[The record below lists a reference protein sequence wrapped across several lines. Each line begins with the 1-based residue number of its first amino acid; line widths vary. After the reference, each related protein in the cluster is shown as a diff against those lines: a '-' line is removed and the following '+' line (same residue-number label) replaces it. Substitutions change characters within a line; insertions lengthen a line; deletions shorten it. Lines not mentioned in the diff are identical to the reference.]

1 MPSILSDSPRA
12 RRPERRGL
20 AAHARTVRRVG
31 RAAPLL
37 ALLLSAL
44 LIAAPARADRLL
56 DLCDVVGVRDN
67 QLIGYGVVVG
77 LQGTGDDVSAPFAMQ
92 SLRSLLRRLGV
103 QIDSGQLRLR
113 NVAAVLVT
121 ANIPAFV
128 RSGGRLDVTVSSV
141 GNARSLR
148 GGVLAQTPLRGADR
162 RVYAAAQGPLI
173 VGGYEAGGAGGGVQ
187 AATTNTARIPGGA
200 LVEREIDT
208 AIEQDGSLT
217 LALKTP
223 NFLTAQRVVEA
234 VNAQLGEAAAH
245 AVDAGSIEVKV
256 NVPKDPA
263 AEKAEADAKKP
274 GPKAKKT
281 KEQLALEA
289 REKAE
294 KEKAEADRRAAAA
307 VSLLAKLTTVEVAP
321 DTTAKVIINER
332 TGTVVAGGDV
342 RLLPVAIAQGGITI
356 AVRESAVVSQ
366 PGPLANGTTAVVPT
380 TDVEAHEP
388 TPQVTYLDGA
398 ASLADVAKA
407 LSSFGVSPRELASIL
422 QALRAAGALRAEII
436 VQ

>member
-1 MPSILSDSPRA
+1 M
-12 RRPERRGL
+12 
-20 AAHARTVRRVG
+20 
-31 RAAPLL
+31 LL
-37 ALLLSAL
+37 VLFGS
-44 LIAAPARADRLL
+44 APARADRLL
-56 DLCDVVGVRDN
+56 DLCDVVGMREN

-128 RSGGRLDVTVSSV
+128 RSGGRLDITVSSV

-208 AIEQDGSLT
+208 SIQQDGALT
-217 LALKTP
+217 LALKSP
-223 NFLTAQRVVEA
+223 SFLTAQRVVEA
-234 VNAQLGEAAAH
+234 VNAQLGKTAARAI
-245 AVDAGSIEVKV
+245 DAGSVEVKV
-256 NVPKDPA
+256 DVPADA
-263 AEKAEADAKKP
+263 AEASAEKKPDPKVKKTRAQLAAEAQEKAAKQKAEQDK
-274 GPKAKKT
+274 
-281 KEQLALEA
+281 
-289 REKAE
+289 RS
-294 KEKAEADRRAAAA
+294 AAA
-307 VSLLAKLTTVEVAP
+307 VSLLATLTTVEVAP
-321 DTTAKVIINER
+321 DTAARVIINER

-356 AVRESAVVSQ
+356 SVREQSQVSQ
-366 PGPLANGTTAVVPT
+366 PGALSGGNTAVVT
-380 TDVEAHEP
+380 QTDVEAKEP
-388 TPQVTYLDGA
+388 IPQVVYLDGA

-422 QALRAAGALRAEII
+422 QALRSAGALRAEII

>member
-1 MPSILSDSPRA
+1 MPSIPSESRKTA
-12 RRPERRGL
+12 RPSAARLLGL
-20 AAHARTVRRVG
+20 M
-31 RAAPLL
+31 
-37 ALLLSAL
+37 LLLGSL
-44 LIAAPARADRLL
+44 VGAAPARADRLL

-148 GGVLAQTPLRGADR
+148 GGVLAQTPMRGADR

-187 AATTNTARIPGGA
+187 AATTNTARVPGGA

-208 AIEQDGSLT
+208 AIEPDGALT
-217 LALKTP
+217 LALKAR
-223 NFLTAQRVVEA
+223 NFLTAQRVVDA
-234 VNAQLGEAAAH
+234 VNAQLGEAAAR

-263 AEKAEADAKKP
+263 DEKAESAAKGKKP
-274 GPKAKKT
+274 DPKAKKS

-294 KEKAEADRRAAAA
+294 KHKAETDKRAAAA

-321 DTTAKVIINER
+321 DTAARVIINER

-356 AVRESAVVSQ
+356 AVRERAEVSQ
-366 PGPLANGTTAVVPT
+366 PGPLSSGRTEVVT
-380 TDVEAHEP
+380 QTDVEAKEP

-422 QALRAAGALRAEII
+422 QALRSAGALRAEII

>member
-1 MPSILSDSPRA
+1 MRSTPSEK
-12 RRPERRGL
+12 RRSRL
-20 AAHARTVRRVG
+20 G
-31 RAAPLL
+31 RAAARLSSLVL
-37 ALLLSAL
+37 ALGLLFA
-44 LIAAPARADRLL
+44 AAPARADRLL
-56 DLCDVVGVRDN
+56 DLCDVVGVREN

-208 AIEQDGSLT
+208 AIEQDGALT

-223 NFLTAQRVVEA
+223 SFLTAQRVVEA
-234 VNAQLGEAAAH
+234 VNAQLGEAAAR

-256 NVPKDPA
+256 SVPKDA
-263 AEKAEADAKKP
+263 ADSAAPKKP
-274 GPKAKKT
+274 DPKAKKT
-281 KEQLALEA
+281 KRELALEA
-289 REKAE
+289 RERAE
-294 KEKAEADRRAAAA
+294 KEKAEAEKRAAAA
-307 VSLLAKLTTVEVAP
+307 VSLLAKLTAVEVAP
-321 DTTAKVIINER
+321 DTAARVIINER

-342 RLLPVAIAQGGITI
+342 RLLPVAVAQGGITI
-356 AVRESAVVSQ
+356 AVRERAEVSQ
-366 PGPLANGTTAVVPT
+366 PGPLSGGRTEVVT
-380 TDVEAHEP
+380 QTDVEANEP
-388 TPQVTYLDGA
+388 TPQVAYLDGA

>member
-1 MPSILSDSPRA
+1 MRSIPSETSRWWLASC
-12 RRPERRGL
+12 L
-20 AAHARTVRRVG
+20 AAAT
-31 RAAPLL
+31 
-37 ALLLSAL
+37 
-44 LIAAPARADRLL
+44 LIGAAPARADRLL
-56 DLCDVVGVRDN
+56 DLCDVVGVREN

-121 ANIPAFV
+121 ANVPAFA
-128 RSGGRLDVTVSSV
+128 RSGAHLDVTVSSV

-148 GGVLAQTPLRGADR
+148 GGVLAQTPMRGADR

-208 AIEQDGSLT
+208 SIEQDGALT
-217 LALKTP
+217 LALKAP
-223 NFLTAQRVVEA
+223 SFLTAQRVVDA
-234 VNAQLGEAAAH
+234 VNAQLGQPAARAL
-245 AVDAGSIEVKV
+245 DAGSIEVKITV
-256 NVPKDPA
+256 PEDPKDAGAKA
-263 AEKAEADAKKP
+263 AAKKP
-274 GPKAKKT
+274 DPKAKKT

-289 REKAE
+289 REKADE
-294 KEKAEADRRAAAA
+294 LKAEAAKRATAA

-321 DTTAKVIINER
+321 DTAARVIINER

-356 AVRESAVVSQ
+356 NVRERAEVSQ
-366 PGPLANGTTAVVPT
+366 PGALSGGTTQVVRQ
-380 TDVEAHEP
+380 TDVEAQEP
-388 TPQVTYLDGA
+388 TPQVTYLAGA

-422 QALRAAGALRAEII
+422 QALHSAGALRAEIV

>member
-1 MPSILSDSPRA
+1 MRRLSQ
-12 RRPERRGL
+12 
-20 AAHARTVRRVG
+20 RVG
-31 RAAPLL
+31 RARAQRARVIALL
-37 ALLLSAL
+37 ATLGVLFG
-44 LIAAPARADRLL
+44 AAPARADRLL
-56 DLCDVVGVRDN
+56 DLCDVVGMREN
-67 QLIGYGVVVG
+67 QLVGYGVVVG

-148 GGVLAQTPLRGADR
+148 GGVLAQTPMRGADR

-200 LVEREIDT
+200 LIEREIET
-208 AIEQDGSLT
+208 AIEQDGALT
-217 LALKTP
+217 LALKAP
-223 NFLTAQRVVEA
+223 SFLTAQRVVEA
-234 VNAQLGEAAAH
+234 VNAQLGERAAR
-245 AVDAGSIEVKV
+245 AVDAGSIEIKV
-256 NVPKDPA
+256 SVPADPA
-263 AEKAEADAKKP
+263 GKDDAAGAAGKKTD
-274 GPKAKKT
+274 PKAKKT
-281 KEQLALEA
+281 KAELALEA

-294 KEKAEADRRAAAA
+294 KEKIEADERAAAA

-321 DTTAKVIINER
+321 DTAARVIINER

-356 AVRESAVVSQ
+356 AVRERAEVSQ
-366 PGPLANGTTAVVPT
+366 PGPLSNGNTAVVT
-380 TDVEAHEP
+380 QTDVEAKEP
-388 TPQVTYLDGA
+388 TPQVAYLDGA

-422 QALRAAGALRAEII
+422 QALKTAGALRAEII